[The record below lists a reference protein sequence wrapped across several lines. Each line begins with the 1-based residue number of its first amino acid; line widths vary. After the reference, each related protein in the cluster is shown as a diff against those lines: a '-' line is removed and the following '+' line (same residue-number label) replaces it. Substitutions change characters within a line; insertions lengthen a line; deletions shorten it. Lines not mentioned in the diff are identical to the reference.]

1 MRSEVRRTLEMAAR
15 VREFILA
22 HSSTESSYAP
32 VLARLEERL
41 KRAGTIADRQHEGL
55 VAARAA
61 RAHRQELRRVLHF
74 QLLRYLVAVG
84 QVAASDRA
92 ELAERFK
99 LPDSNAAS
107 TTFLTS
113 VKALIATA
121 KEQKELLVE
130 QGMKAE
136 LLDAMDRQVAE
147 LEAALESVRTGRRDH
162 IGARAELEV
171 ITGEILKQIKVLDGI
186 TRYRFGMSPELM
198 AEWKAV
204 RRVPGRPQGG
214 VASPKGDEVV
224 PPDPGGIAPAA

>member
-41 KRAGTIADRQHEGL
+41 RRAGTIAARQHEGL
-55 VAARAA
+55 AAARAA
-61 RAHRQELRRVLHF
+61 RAM
-74 QLLRYLVAVG
+74 
-84 QVAASDRA
+84 
-92 ELAERFK
+92 
-99 LPDSNAAS
+99 
-107 TTFLTS
+107 TS

-121 KEQKELLVE
+121 KEQKALLVE

-136 LLDAMDRQVAE
+136 LLDDVDRQVAE
-147 LEAALESVRTGRRDH
+147 LEAVLESARTSRRDR

-171 ITGEILKQIKVLDGI
+171 IIGEIQKQVKVLDGI
-186 TRYRFGMSPELM
+186 TRYRFGMSPQMM

-204 RRVPGRPQGG
+204 RRLPGRPQGA
-214 VASPKGDEVV
+214 VA
-224 PPDPGGIAPAA
+224 PDPGGIAPAA